1 MSKLRTKNHA
11 SLQLISDKVQII
23 RFYLS
28 LVRSV
33 SCIRR
38 KRGQIICLQGNNK
51 SMVIFV
57 LKRQSI
63 ERTGTISGHVYFIN
77 NLTYI
82 IHVFK
87 EALATILT
95 NKLYVLEIGK

>member
-1 MSKLRTKNHA
+1 MA
-11 SLQLISDKVQII
+11 
-23 RFYLS
+23 
-28 LVRSV
+28 
-33 SCIRR
+33 
-38 KRGQIICLQGNNK
+38 RGN
-51 SMVIFV
+51 
-57 LKRQSI
+57 QSI

-95 NKLYVLEIGK
+95 KKLYVLEIGK

>member
-1 MSKLRTKNHA
+1 
-11 SLQLISDKVQII
+11 
-23 RFYLS
+23 
-28 LVRSV
+28 
-33 SCIRR
+33 
-38 KRGQIICLQGNNK
+38 
-51 SMVIFV
+51 MVIFV
-57 LKRQSI
+57 LKRRKVVRSFPSKQSI